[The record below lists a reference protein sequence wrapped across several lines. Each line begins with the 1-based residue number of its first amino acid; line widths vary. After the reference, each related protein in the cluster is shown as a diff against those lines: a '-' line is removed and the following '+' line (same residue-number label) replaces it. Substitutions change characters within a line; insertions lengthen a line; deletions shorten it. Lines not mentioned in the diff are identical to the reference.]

1 MIHFHVKHFLI
12 EEKGAQ
18 TDMSSFPPPPFMG
31 MKGNIFSLSPSPGC
45 LLTLLPS
52 HCMLPFILC
61 SAIQFSVDV
70 RVVSEPGHFVLL
82 NKLMIVLKEKMF
94 KSGKA
99 VRGDCTY
106 RCIIHHSWK
115 VFGVS
120 TPSFPG

>member
-61 SAIQFSVDV
+61 SAIHFSVDV

-82 NKLMIVLKEKMF
+82 NKLMIVLKEKCL
-94 KSGKA
+94 KAERQCEATVVIAASSIIAGKFL
-99 VRGDCTY
+99 G
-106 RCIIHHSWK
+106 WK
-115 VFGVS
+115 G
-120 TPSFPG
+120 